1 MANQLKMAEIQA
13 VTALLQQ
20 GWSQRRI
27 ARELGLDRETV
38 ARYAH
43 RWQEAASKP
52 ANLRPGSDADVEAKP
67 ANLRLGSEEAGEA
80 KPAILRPGS
89 EPVAEA
95 QDPLLAG
102 LPAGEL
108 MAPSCA
114 SAGEHSACGPFRE
127 VIQRKVDQALSAQRI
142 WQDLRVSSALKA

>member
-1 MANQLKMAEIQA
+1 
-13 VTALLQQ
+13 
-20 GWSQRRI
+20 
-27 ARELGLDRETV
+27 
-38 ARYAH
+38 
-43 RWQEAASKP
+43 
-52 ANLRPGSDADVEAKP
+52 
-67 ANLRLGSEEAGEA
+67 
-80 KPAILRPGS
+80 LRPGS